1 MIYILFIYLNVWL
14 LFIQLGSQEFSSKE
28 VLPICA
34 TPLGAAA
41 TVRAHGTARSM
52 RDKAEETMSRERSH
66 AAFVVLSCA
75 AVLLTLL
82 GVVSISRSVLA
93 SSVGARGRARV
104 RRARR
109 RPRAPRRRPS
119 GARPTMR

>member
-1 MIYILFIYLNVWL
+1 MKIACMMNPYFYVMRCYITFIYLNVCL
-14 LFIQLGSQEFSSKE
+14 LFVQLGSQEFSSKE

-66 AAFVVLSCA
+66 VAFVVLSCA
-75 AVLLTLL
+75 TVLLTLL
-82 GVVSISRSVLA
+82 GVCLLYTSPSPRD
-93 SSVGARGRARV
+93 RG
-104 RRARR
+104 
-109 RPRAPRRRPS
+109 
-119 GARPTMR
+119 